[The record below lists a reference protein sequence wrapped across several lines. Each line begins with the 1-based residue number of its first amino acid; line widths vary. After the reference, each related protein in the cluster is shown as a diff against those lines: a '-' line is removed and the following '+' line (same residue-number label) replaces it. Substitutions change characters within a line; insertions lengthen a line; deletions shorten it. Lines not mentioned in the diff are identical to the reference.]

1 MALAR
6 TFARYL
12 ASIPRYAVA
21 DNRCTRHLILRGVR
35 SRAAL
40 APGLSDTVV
49 DFIVPSG
56 AQELVLIEA
65 KASRTVRPDA
75 ARSVLSLA
83 QSISNHQ
90 TRCIVVHAT
99 TAEDKDDTVLALGAR
114 AMSVAGLLHSLRRGL
129 K

>member
-1 MALAR
+1 MTAVNFADTLRRKDADEFMRSCRMEAPRMALAR

-65 KASRTVRPDA
+65 KASRSVYPDA
-75 ARSVLSLA
+75 ARS
-83 QSISNHQ
+83 
-90 TRCIVVHAT
+90 
-99 TAEDKDDTVLALGAR
+99 
-114 AMSVAGLLHSLRRGL
+114 
-129 K
+129 